1 MKQTVEQLYNHPCI
15 VAYTI
20 FNEGWGQFE
29 SDRMYEELKL
39 MDNSRLI
46 DSTSGWFW
54 QEKSDFDSEHIYFNI
69 VDLTV
74 KERPLFVS
82 ECGGYSRIVEGHY
95 YSKYNTYGYG
105 SASSTAELTEMISN
119 MYVSMILPSI
129 GKGVCGG
136 IYTQLSDVEDEV
148 NGLYTYDRKVCKVD
162 RLQMRKLAEKLQEAV
177 MKI

>member
-1 MKQTVEQLYNHPCI
+1 MVNNGGYSFIMDTALPTIGIKSRKDTGSRTNQRKQIFEEHMKQTVEQLYNHPCI

-95 YSKYNTYGYG
+95 YSKYNTSGY
-105 SASSTAELTEMISN
+105 
-119 MYVSMILPSI
+119 
-129 GKGVCGG
+129 
-136 IYTQLSDVEDEV
+136 
-148 NGLYTYDRKVCKVD
+148 
-162 RLQMRKLAEKLQEAV
+162 
-177 MKI
+177 